1 MENNQ
6 VAREQKTTRQI
17 IMEGV
22 AQRMR
27 DYSAMVDSREYPYD
41 IPDNVS
47 NVDAYIKEYME

>member
-1 MENNQ
+1 MENSQ

-41 IPDNVS
+41 IPDNVT
-47 NVDAYIKEYME
+47 NANEYIKEYLE